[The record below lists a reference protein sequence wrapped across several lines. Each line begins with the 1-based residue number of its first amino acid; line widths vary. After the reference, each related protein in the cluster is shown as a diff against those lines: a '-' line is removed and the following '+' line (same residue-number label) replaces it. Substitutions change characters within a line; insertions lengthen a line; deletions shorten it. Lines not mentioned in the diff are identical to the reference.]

1 MMNQLTGV
9 KIPCKCPFCGAFYWI
24 HSEQAH
30 WDAYMAGALVQD
42 AFPDLTATER
52 ESIISGICATCQ
64 DEVFGEDEDEEEDE

>member
-24 HSEQAH
+24 FSEQKN
-30 WDAYMAGALVQD
+30 WDAYEAGALVQD